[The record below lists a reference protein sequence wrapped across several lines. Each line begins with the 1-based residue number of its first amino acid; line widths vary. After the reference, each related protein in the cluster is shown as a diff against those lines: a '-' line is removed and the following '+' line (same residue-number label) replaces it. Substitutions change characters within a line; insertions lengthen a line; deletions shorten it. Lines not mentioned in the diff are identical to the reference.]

1 MYLGMTRKEWR
12 NMGLGLLFISPW
24 IAGFIWLMLYPIGYT
39 LYLGF
44 TKYSGFGD
52 AVWIG
57 LANYQRMFSDTLIAT
72 SLYNTLYYTFFAM
85 LIGVPF
91 TILMALAMN
100 RPFQE
105 VSAYRAALY
114 LPSVLP
120 LFALSFIVIW
130 ILNPRYGL
138 LNFLLSLIGV
148 PAINWL
154 GDPTWARMAIVLMAQ
169 LGAGQV
175 ALIYLSGLRAIPASL
190 YEAATI
196 DGASS
201 LQKFRSITL
210 PLLTPVI
217 LYQSII
223 GIGLGLQVFTQAYI
237 ITDGGPNNATMFYV
251 FYLYRNAFSYS
262 QMGYASAMA
271 WILFVISLFLAF
283 VVFRWSRRWVIYDLV

>member
-1 MYLGMTRKEWR
+1 
-12 NMGLGLLFISPW
+12 
-24 IAGFIWLMLYPIGYT
+24 
-39 LYLGF
+39 
-44 TKYSGFGD
+44 
-52 AVWIG
+52 
-57 LANYQRMFSDTLIAT
+57 
-72 SLYNTLYYTFFAM
+72 M

-100 RPFQE
+100 RPVRE
-105 VSAYRAALY
+105 IPVYRAALY
-114 LPSVLP
+114 LPSILP

-138 LNFLLSLIGV
+138 LNFLLSLTGM

-175 ALIYLSGLRAIPASL
+175 ALIYLSGLRAIPSSL

-196 DGASS
+196 DGANS
-201 LQKFRSITL
+201 LQKFWSITL
-210 PLLTPVI
+210 PLLTPII

-223 GIGLGLQVFTQAYI
+223 GIGFGLQVFTQAYI

-271 WILFVISLFLAF
+271 WILFIISLGLAF
-283 VVFRWSRRWVIYDLV
+283 VVFRWSRRWVTYDLA